1 MNLIPYGLYPFLVRP
16 LLFLSQPENAHGM
29 TIAAG
34 KLFSQ
39 EPFLSFV
46 GQNVAYRPVE
56 VMGLKFN
63 NPLGLAAGL
72 DKNGEAIDYFGALGF
87 GHIEVGTVTPK
98 PQDGNPKPRM
108 FRIVDAN
115 GIINR
120 MGFNNKGVDYL
131 VEKIKRRTYKGVLG
145 VSIGKNETTP
155 IENAVDDYLV
165 CMRKVYPFTDYIAVN
180 VSCPNTP
187 DLTSLQNEENLIR
200 LLQPLKAEQAVLA
213 DKFNK
218 YVPLVVKLSPDLTAS
233 DLKSLCKVCL
243 DLKIDAISCTNTTT
257 SRQMVHDLPHAQ
269 EWGGLS
275 GEPLR
280 AQSTRVLADV
290 KKIVKNQIPLIGLG
304 GVSGVISAREKL
316 EAGASLI
323 QIYSALVYQGPAVIK
338 NIVNNI

>member
-16 LLFLSQPENAHGM
+16 LLFLAEAETAHGL

-34 KLFSQ
+34 KFMSHEPLLSLCSQ
-39 EPFLSFV
+39 S
-46 GQNVAYRPVE
+46 VAYRPVE

-98 PQDGNPKPRM
+98 PQEGNPKPRM
-108 FRIVDAN
+108 FRIVDAG

-131 VEKIKRRTYKGVLG
+131 VENLKRRTYKGVLG

-155 IENAVDDYLV
+155 IDNAVDDYLV
-165 CMRKVYPFTDYIAVN
+165 CMRKVYPFADYIAVN

-187 DLTSLQNEENLIR
+187 DLTSLQNEEKLLNL
-200 LLQPLKAEQAVLA
+200 LKPLKDEQALLA

-218 YVPLVVKLSPDLTAS
+218 YVPLVVKLSPDLSAG
-233 DLKSLCKVCL
+233 DLKSLCNVCL
-243 DLKIDAISCTNTTT
+243 DLHIDAISATNTTT
-257 SRQMVHDLPHAQ
+257 SRNIVHDLPHAQ

-280 AQSTRVLADV
+280 AQSTKVLADV
-290 KKIVKNQIPLIGLG
+290 KRIVKDQIPIIGLG
-304 GVSGVISAREKL
+304 GVNGVIAAREKL
-316 EAGASLI
+316 AAGASLI
-323 QIYSALVYQGPAVIK
+323 QIYSSLVYKGPAVIK
-338 NIVNNI
+338 NIVNNL